1 MEKQAF
7 LPPMAAMLAPLM
19 MAPVYGIAGGISGAI
34 SSRGRSQLDK
44 ALERLIPQETPGLTK
59 SKNYGALGGMAG
71 GALGGTM
78 LGGAIGDAYGNP
90 IPGALIGALA
100 GATSGH
106 AGGKLLG
113 EHGHNLNKY
122 LNKMHP
128 AIAPYAIGGGAGTLM
143 GGVLGKEIFDDSPIV
158 GTLGGA
164 VLGGGL
170 GAVANSALLG
180 KGKFGGLL
188 HGLVKAKLHKKSSSW
203 LPGMVSGGLGAAGLA
218 GGFGF
223 GNYDLSTKQV
233 ILQRMLPALL
243 AGGAGGALLGS
254 FFNREKKRETV
265 QEQDK
270 QKVAH

>member
-7 LPPMAAMLAPLM
+7 LPPMAAMMAPLL
-19 MAPVYGIAGGISGAI
+19 MAPIYGIGGALSGAVRD
-34 SSRGRSQLDK
+34 RGRSQLDK
-44 ALERLIPQETPGLTK
+44 ALERLAPQETPGLTK
-59 SKNYGALGGMAG
+59 AKNYGSIGGLGAG
-71 GALGGTM
+71 AIGGTM

-100 GATSGH
+100 GATSGYG
-106 AGGKLLG
+106 GGKLMG
-113 EHGHNLNKY
+113 EQAYALNKY

-128 AIAPYAIGGGAGTLM
+128 SIAPYAIGGGAGTLM
-143 GGVLGKEIFDDSPIV
+143 GGVLGKELFDDSPIS

-170 GAVANSALLG
+170 GAIANSALTG

-188 HGLVKAKLHKKSSSW
+188 HGLVKTKLHKKSSSW
-203 LPGMVSGGLGAAGLA
+203 LPGMVSGGLGAAGIA

-223 GNYDLSTKQV
+223 GNYDLATKQV

-254 FFNREKKRETV
+254 FFNREK
-265 QEQDK
+265 
-270 QKVAH
+270 